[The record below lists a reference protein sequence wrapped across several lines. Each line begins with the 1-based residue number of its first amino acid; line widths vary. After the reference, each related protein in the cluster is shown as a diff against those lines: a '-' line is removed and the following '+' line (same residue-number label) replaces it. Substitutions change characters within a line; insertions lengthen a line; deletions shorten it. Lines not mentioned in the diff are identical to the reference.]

1 LSRYLCRKA
10 TIYLAIF
17 GVFDPSEEPE
27 SSRDQ
32 YADTDNG
39 EKEKDFSF
47 SLLASF

>member
-10 TIYLAIF
+10 TIYLAVF
-17 GVFDPSEEPE
+17 GFSDPSEEPE
-27 SSRDQ
+27 CSRDQ
-32 YADTDNG
+32 HANTDNG